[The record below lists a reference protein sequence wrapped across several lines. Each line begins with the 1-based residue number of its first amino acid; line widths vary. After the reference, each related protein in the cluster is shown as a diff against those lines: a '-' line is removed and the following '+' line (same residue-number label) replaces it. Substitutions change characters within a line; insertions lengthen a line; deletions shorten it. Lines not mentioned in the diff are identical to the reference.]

1 MCGMDCTT
9 GGAAGK
15 HWEDAAL
22 VDGDTSDTP
31 SATTAVD
38 NGADQHL
45 HAGVS
50 KGEAAIIAL
59 LVVGL
64 VVGAAVA
71 LYRRDQ
77 ATSPPGNPATVAYNN
92 PMYDRPPAQAT
103 RTAAAS
109 SAPPLSA
116 QAQAQ
121 AQAESSTGAPV
132 ARCAQCNA
140 KIQFCMCNAPSHSA
154 SSISSSS
161 TVQLTPNVLY
171 AGGTSNNANAGSDA
185 AGAVYVGGSV
195 AGATATS
202 ANIPA
207 VYIANTI
214 VPAGSSSNNNNSSS
228 SNNNNNNNDAPRN
241 NALSFTPQQDAEYAY
256 AEAGPA
262 EQGAMA
268 AYAEVDT
275 TTGGSS
281 NVDANYMEITDTSG
295 DINNT
300 NL

>member
-1 MCGMDCTT
+1 MDCTT

-22 VDGDTSDTP
+22 VDADASDTQ
-31 SATTAVD
+31 SATTAID
-38 NGADQHL
+38 NDADQHL

-59 LVVGL
+59 LVVAL

-77 ATSPPGNPATVAYNN
+77 AASPPGNPATVAYNN
-92 PMYDRPPAQAT
+92 PMYDRPSAQAT

-140 KIQFCMCNAPSHSA
+140 KIQFCMCNVPSH
-154 SSISSSS
+154 
-161 TVQLTPNVLY
+161 
-171 AGGTSNNANAGSDA
+171 
-185 AGAVYVGGSV
+185 
-195 AGATATS
+195 
-202 ANIPA
+202 
-207 VYIANTI
+207 
-214 VPAGSSSNNNNSSS
+214 
-228 SNNNNNNNDAPRN
+228 
-241 NALSFTPQQDAEYAY
+241 
-256 AEAGPA
+256 
-262 EQGAMA
+262 
-268 AYAEVDT
+268 
-275 TTGGSS
+275 
-281 NVDANYMEITDTSG
+281 YMEITDTSG
-295 DINNT
+295 DININT